1 MTDIKYTITKDI
13 GNYLNDAI
21 DLIIS
26 GGQWSNKS
34 YVENIIISAEYV
46 ALATHNKKLV
56 GIFLAKNKLKF
67 KDITYCIGGLLSVNE
82 EYRNKSVGYN
92 LIKTR
97 DNLSKID
104 LFIATINPKNK
115 ISIKTFLKS
124 KYKYHNDL
132 YYSKNFYERLYYK
145 SISNKDSLNIKIIL
159 DNIINK

>member
-1 MTDIKYTITKDI
+1 MVNIEYTITKDI
-13 GNYLNDAI
+13 GIYLNDAI

-26 GGQWSNKS
+26 GGQWSSKS
-34 YVENIIISAEYV
+34 YVKNTITSSEYIV
-46 ALATHNKKLV
+46 LATHNKKLI

-92 LIKTR
+92 LIKLR
-97 DNLSKID
+97 DNSSNID
-104 LFIATINPKNK
+104 LFIATINPKNE

-132 YYSKNFYERLYYK
+132 YYNTNFYERLYYK
-145 SISNKDSLNIKIIL
+145 PISNKNNLNIKIIL